1 MRTGIGLPCRLNSLN
16 LVFWMQETP
25 IHFFLQ
31 RYMKKL
37 ALLPAIIITLFV
49 NICAQENAERHLTNI
64 KQLTFGGEN
73 AEAYFSSDGKQLS
86 FQSKRDGR
94 ACDQIYTMN
103 ADGSNVKMV
112 STGNGR
118 TTCSY
123 FYKDKKKILYGSTHL
138 AGKDCPPNPDFSKG
152 YVWAIYAGYDIFQA
166 NADGSN
172 VKRLTTTPGYDAEA
186 TISPDGKKIIFT
198 SMRDGDLDLYVMDAD
213 GSNVKRLTTEV
224 GYDGG
229 AFFSADG
236 KQIVYR
242 AYHPTEPAAVAD
254 YQRLLKVN
262 LVRPTQ
268 LDIFVM
274 DADGSNKRQVTN
286 NKAANFAPF
295 FHPNGRQIIFSSNV
309 TNPRGRNFDLYLVNI
324 DGTGLERVT
333 THEEFDG
340 FPMFSPDGKTLV
352 FASNRGAAKPGDTNI
367 FLADWVDRVAGR

>member
-1 MRTGIGLPCRLNSLN
+1 MRTN
-16 LVFWMQETP
+16 LLTLIALTAACSSTQVSTTP
-25 IHFFLQ
+25 AANQF
-31 RYMKKL
+31 
-37 ALLPAIIITLFV
+37 PSS
-49 NICAQENAERHLTNI
+49 AEEPRLTNI
-64 KQLTFGGEN
+64 RQLTRSGEN
-73 AEAYFSSDGKQLS
+73 AEAYFSADGKKLI
-86 FQSKRDGR
+86 FQHTEPPQTP
-94 ACDQIYTMN
+94 CDQIFEMN
-103 ADGSNVKMV
+103 IDGTGVRRLSN
-112 STGNGR
+112 GNGR

-123 FYKDKKKILYGSTHL
+123 FFPAGDRILYSSTHHVG
-138 AGKDCPPNPDFSKG
+138 AACPPPPDMSQG
-152 YVWAIYAGYDIFQA
+152 YVWSLYDYDIYTA
-166 NADGSN
+166 KADGSDIRPLF
-172 VKRLTTTPGYDAEA
+172 KTAGYDAEA
-186 TISPDGKKIIFT
+186 TISRDGKKIVFT
-198 SMRDGDLDLYVMDAD
+198 STRDGDLDLYVMDAD

-254 YQRLLKVN
+254 YQRLLKAN